1 MMLLNSKHF
10 LSSKNIFEVFCIIM
24 RTNYTNKI
32 FKLELADGFNAISVL
47 KNLVLK
53 SMGNR
58 WNMVRYKEISYK
70 GEDS

>member
-24 RTNYTNKI
+24 KINYRNKM
-32 FKLELADGFNAISVL
+32 FKIVLADWFNAISVL
-47 KNLVLK
+47 KK
-53 SMGNR
+53 SCIKINGKSLE
-58 WNMVRYKEISYK
+58 YSSFKEISYK

>member
-47 KNLVLK
+47 KK
-53 SMGNR
+53 SCIKINGKSLE
-58 WNMVRYKEISYK
+58 Y
-70 GEDS
+70 GTL

>member
-1 MMLLNSKHF
+1 MK
-10 LSSKNIFEVFCIIM
+10 I
-24 RTNYTNKI
+24 NYRNKI
-32 FKLELADGFNAISVL
+32 LKLVLADGFNAISVL
-47 KNLVLK
+47 KNLELK